1 MGQLEKFFQ
10 YNIQFS
16 STLLFFISQQKFQV
30 ESSEV
35 QSAILSEDQHN
46 QLKIAYNLIVDN
58 KRFADATA
66 MYRLVSISIDSL
78 LRARSM
84 AAWRKRLGEQL

>member
-1 MGQLEKFFQ
+1 M
-10 YNIQFS
+10 N
-16 STLLFFISQQKFQV
+16 LLFGISLQKFQV

-66 MYRLVSISIDSL
+66 MYRLAYIIIDAL
-78 LRARSM
+78 LKARSM
-84 AAWRKRLGEQL
+84 VIWRKRVRKTGLRVRS